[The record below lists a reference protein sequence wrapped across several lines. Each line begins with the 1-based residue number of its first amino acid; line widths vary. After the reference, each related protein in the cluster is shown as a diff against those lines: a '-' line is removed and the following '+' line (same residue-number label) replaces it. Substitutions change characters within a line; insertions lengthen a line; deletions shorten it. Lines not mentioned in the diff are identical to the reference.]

1 MRSPKYR
8 TPLYRL
14 APLGAAT
21 LALALLVACSKPK
34 PPEKE
39 RPVDPQA
46 TQLRDSIQQPIQ
58 KAQAV
63 EADVLE
69 AADKQRDAIEA
80 QAN

>member
-1 MRSPKYR
+1 MRSLLSRKI
-8 TPLYRL
+8 LARL
-14 APLGAAT
+14 APLGA
-21 LALALLVACSKPK
+21 LALSLALLGACSKPK
-34 PPEKE
+34 PPKKE
-39 RPVDPQA
+39 RPVEPQA

-63 EADVLE
+63 EADVIE

>member
-1 MRSPKYR
+1 MRSPKSR
-8 TPLYRL
+8 TTPLRL

-21 LALALLVACSKPK
+21 LALLLAAGCSKPQ

-39 RPVDPQA
+39 RPVDPKA

-63 EADVLE
+63 EADVIE

>member
-1 MRSPKYR
+1 MSSRRSR
-8 TPLYRL
+8 TTLLRW

-21 LALALLVACSKPK
+21 LALLLSAGCSKPQ

-39 RPVDPQA
+39 RPVDPKA

-63 EADVLE
+63 EADVIE

>member
-1 MRSPKYR
+1 MRSPSFR
-8 TPLYRL
+8 TALWAAAALVL
-14 APLGAAT
+14 AASAGCT
-21 LALALLVACSKPK
+21 RPK

-69 AADKQRDAIEA
+69 AADKQRDSIEA

>member
-1 MRSPKYR
+1 MRSPSFR
-8 TPLYRL
+8 TALW
-14 APLGAAT
+14 AT
-21 LALALLVACSKPK
+21 VALALAASAGCARPK

-69 AADKQRDAIEA
+69 AADKQRDSIEA

>member
-1 MRSPKYR
+1 MRLPLSR
-8 TPLYRL
+8 TTLL
-14 APLGAAT
+14 VAA
-21 LALALLVACSKPK
+21 ALALTVSAGCSQPK

-63 EADVLE
+63 EADVAE
-69 AADKQRDAIEA
+69 AADKQREAIEA

>member
-1 MRSPKYR
+1 MRL
-8 TPLYRL
+8 PLSRKILARL
-14 APLGAAT
+14 APLGA
-21 LALALLVACSKPK
+21 LALALAVLGACSKPK

-63 EADVLE
+63 EADVIE